1 MGGDLTDKFR
11 LAMMFVS
18 RPCTW
23 SSEGHH
29 DCRYAE
35 GLFRCACR
43 AQSERFGTRI
53 FSETVTKVDLSR
65 RPFMIWTDEKAVE
78 AETVILA
85 TGRCLSCRVRV

>member
-1 MGGDLTDKFR
+1 
-11 LAMMFVS
+11 MMFIL

-23 SSEGHH
+23 SSEGYH
-29 DCRYAE
+29 DCQYPE
-35 GLFRCACR
+35 GLFPCACR

-53 FSETVTKVDLSR
+53 FSETVNKVDLSR

-85 TGRCLSCRVRV
+85 TGACLSR